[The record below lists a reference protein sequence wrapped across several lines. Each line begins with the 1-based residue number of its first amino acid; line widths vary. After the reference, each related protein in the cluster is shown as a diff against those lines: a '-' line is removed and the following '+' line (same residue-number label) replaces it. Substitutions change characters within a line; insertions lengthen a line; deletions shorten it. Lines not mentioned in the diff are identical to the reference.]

1 MLKMIQ
7 LMSPPTFPVAPRF
20 VSLPSLTPLSP
31 TILQSLRV
39 SSPLLQKSPPIL
51 PTPAHQGWLL
61 PPPVLFPFNPLES
74 SFPWVISSILSISW
88 TSSIYFLSL
97 HHESR
102 IHLLETGMLE
112 SGREDPST
120 GKSNPCLAGQW
131 GSVGAF
137 PHQPCPFCTVSWSR
151 L

>member
-1 MLKMIQ
+1 MGFLELRLQCGVSHKERREAQGDFVWRQGSQVSMC
-7 LMSPPTFPVAPRF
+7 VARG
-20 VSLPSLTPLSP
+20 SASWLS
-31 TILQSLRV
+31 
-39 SSPLLQKSPPIL
+39 
-51 PTPAHQGWLL
+51 
-61 PPPVLFPFNPLES
+61 
-74 SFPWVISSILSISW
+74 
-88 TSSIYFLSL
+88 
-97 HHESR
+97 
-102 IHLLETGMLE
+102 HLLETGMLE